1 MAHQTTL
8 PPHWRVRELSLDQP
22 LQQRILRARGLVT
35 QEDQQLFLKGDFY
48 DHFYDGRDLPDM
60 LIAITRLA
68 AALEHGER
76 VAIFGDYDADGIPA
90 TALLLR
96 GLGAVGFT
104 NLLYVIPTRS
114 EGYGLQN
121 DKIDALVAD
130 GCTVMI
136 TVDTGIT
143 AHEQV
148 AYANSKGI
156 DVIITDHHEVV
167 HDIPQALAVIDPKR
181 PDSTYTTRSLCGTA
195 VAYKLLWSLYEE
207 LGVSHTYLKWQLDLV
222 ALATLADMVPLVGE
236 NRALAK
242 TGLDVLH
249 KTRNKGLRALLQV
262 SGIDHTRVSARD
274 VMFAIAPRIN
284 ALSRLGEDTYE
295 GRHPLVQLLVTD
307 DDAEALTLAVTIN
320 DVNTRRQSL
329 VATATT
335 DALAQLDTDMQG
347 GSVIYL
353 PNAPSGITGLIA
365 GRLADITGWPALVM
379 APEGDEIRGS
389 GRSPTT
395 LSMLTVLEPLAPLVT
410 RYGGHAQ
417 AAGWS
422 MAIDQLAAF
431 SGQAREVLAQQSAAH
446 PKGGEVVIDA
456 VLQPHEATLDTAH
469 ALRALEPFG
478 MGNEEPLLLWQDT
491 VVQVTP
497 MGQQK
502 NHWRIT
508 TASHIDAVY
517 FNVPSD
523 CVPPQ
528 PGSALQAA
536 VHFGINT
543 YATPR
548 PQLVVKHL
556 HVSEKE

>member
-1 MAHQTTL
+1 MAHQSTL
-8 PPHWRVRELSLDQP
+8 PPHWRVCESLLDQP
-22 LQQRILRARGLVT
+22 LQQRILKARGLLT
-35 QEDQQLFLKGDFY
+35 HEDQQRFLNGDFY
-48 DHFYDGRDLPDM
+48 DHFFDGRDLPDM
-60 LIAITRLA
+60 SVAVTRLA
-68 AALEHGER
+68 AALEHGEG

-96 GLGAVGFT
+96 GLGAVGFA
-104 NLLYVIPTRS
+104 NLQYVIPTRS

-121 DKIDALVAD
+121 DKIDALVAA

-148 AYANSKGI
+148 VYANSRGM

-167 HDIPQALAVIDPKR
+167 HDIPKALAVIDPKR
-181 PDSTYTTRSLCGTA
+181 PDSTYISRSLCGTA
-195 VAYKLLWSLYEE
+195 VAYKLLWSLYEN

-242 TGLDVLH
+242 TGLDVMR

-284 ALSRLGEDTYE
+284 ALSRLGEDSYQ
-295 GRHPLVQLLVTD
+295 GQHPLVQLLITD
-307 DDAEALTLAVTIN
+307 NDTEALTLAVSVN
-320 DVNTRRQSL
+320 DINTRRQSL
-329 VATATT
+329 VTAATT
-335 DALAQLDTDMQG
+335 DALTQMSSDIQG

-395 LSMLTVLEPLAPLVT
+395 LSMLTVLEPMASLVT

-422 MAIDQLAAF
+422 MASNQLEAF
-431 SGQAREVLAQQSAAH
+431 SQRARETLAQQSAMH
-446 PKGGEVVIDA
+446 PKGGEVVIDT

-469 ALRALEPFG
+469 MLRAFEPFG
-478 MGNEEPLLLWQDT
+478 MGNAEPLLLWQDT
-491 VVQVTP
+491 VLQVVP

-523 CVPPQ
+523 CALPQ
-528 PGSALQAA
+528 PDSVLHAA

-556 HVSEKE
+556 HVSKKE